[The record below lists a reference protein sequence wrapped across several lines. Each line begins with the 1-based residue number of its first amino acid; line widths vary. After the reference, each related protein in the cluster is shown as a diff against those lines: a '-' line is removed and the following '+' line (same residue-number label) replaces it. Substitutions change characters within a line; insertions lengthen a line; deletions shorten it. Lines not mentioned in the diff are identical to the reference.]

1 MWYMEKIREEL
12 AAIIEKVFGVTG
24 VVVELTPA
32 PEGTGADFATN
43 VAMRLAKTVGKVP
56 REVAEDLRRE
66 LEASGELVGV
76 EVTVAGPGFLN
87 FRLGLTDLRR
97 QAQEVVSRLGVAEEL
112 MGQGSS
118 TSVGMAEGLKAT
130 EGVVQDYAGKM
141 VVAEFSDPNPF
152 KVLHVGHLYTSVV
165 GEAISRLLEC
175 AGAKV
180 ARANF
185 GGDVGL
191 HVGKTLWAVR
201 ERGYRPEDLTIERI
215 AECYVEGTRAYEED
229 EAAKAEIARLNK
241 VIYVI
246 AERGEGDV
254 AGAKAVE
261 GAGAASAGEAELADD
276 GELAQLYWRGREL
289 SYEYFKEFYARIGV
303 KFDKFYPESTVA
315 GRGLKEVREH
325 LGTVYEESDGAVV
338 YRGEKEGLHTRVFI
352 NREGV
357 PTYETKDVGLLFTKW
372 DDWKFDESVVITG
385 NEQKDYMRVVL
396 ASVREY
402 APELV
407 ERTEHLTHGLV
418 KLAGNVKMSSRKG
431 NFIKAVDVLDGVEE
445 LLRREGRGKQA
456 ETQNRLV
463 EGQKDQEEWV
473 DPRLV
478 LAAVKY
484 AFLRYK
490 MGGDIIFDPQ
500 ESVSM
505 TGNSGV
511 YLLYSAVRARKILAR
526 VEGEAGV
533 VNKKV
538 IQEEGDRGEKGEK
551 GQLNKKVAQEDL
563 AGAEEFERKLYK
575 KIVQYGEV
583 LSMAVREKAPHK
595 ICMYLYELAQEFSRF
610 YEAVPV
616 AGSVREQERV
626 ELVRAD
632 LAVMQHGLGL
642 LGIEI
647 PEEM

>member
-1 MWYMEKIREEL
+1 MGADYDIIINMEKIRKEL
-12 AAIIEKVFGVTG
+12 TAIIEKVFGVTG
-24 VVVELTPA
+24 VAVELMPA

-43 VAMRLAKTVGKVP
+43 VAMRLAKPVGKAP

-66 LEASGELVGV
+66 LAASGELMGV

-87 FRLGLTDLRR
+87 FRLGLAELKR
-97 QAQEVVSRLGVAEEL
+97 QADEVVSRLGA
-112 MGQGSS
+112 
-118 TSVGMAEGLKAT
+118 AEGL
-130 EGVVQDYAGKM
+130 VQDYAGKM

-201 ERGYRPEDLTIERI
+201 ERGYQPEDLTIERI
-215 AECYVEGTRAYEED
+215 AECYVEGTRAYEEN
-229 EAAKAEIARLNK
+229 EAAKAEITRLNK
-241 VIYVI
+241 VLYAI
-246 AERGEGDV
+246 AERGEGGAAEAEGEV
-254 AGAKAVE
+254 AGAV
-261 GAGAASAGEAELADD
+261 SADEAELADD
-276 GELAQLYWRGREL
+276 KELARLYWRGREL

-338 YRGEKEGLHTRVFI
+338 YRGEKVGLHTRVFI

-357 PTYETKDVGLLFTKW
+357 PTYEAKDVGLLFTKW

-407 ERTEHLTHGLV
+407 ERTQHLTHGLV

-445 LLRREGRGKQA
+445 LLRREGRAKSEEGQEVLA
-456 ETQNRLV
+456 
-463 EGQKDQEEWV
+463 EGQKDRGERV

-511 YLLYSAVRARKILAR
+511 YLLYSAVRAKKILAK
-526 VEGEAGV
+526 VEGGAE
-533 VNKKV
+533 
-538 IQEEGDRGEKGEK
+538 I
-551 GQLNKKVAQEDL
+551 LNKKVVQKEGNRGLSKKVVQENP
-563 AGAEEFERKLYK
+563 AETAEFERKLYK

-583 LSMAVREKAPHK
+583 LPAAVREKAPHK
-595 ICMYLYELAQEFSRF
+595 ICTYLYELAQEFSRF

-616 AGSVREQERV
+616 AGSAREQERT

-642 LGIEI
+642 LGIEV

>member
-1 MWYMEKIREEL
+1 MEKIRAQL
-12 AAIIEKVFGVTG
+12 TAIIEKVFGVTG
-24 VVVELTPA
+24 VAVELAPA

-43 VAMRLAKTVGKVP
+43 VAMRLAKPVGKAP
-56 REVAEDLRRE
+56 REVAEDLRRD
-66 LEASGELVGV
+66 LAASGELMGV

-87 FRLGLTDLRR
+87 FRLGLAELKR
-97 QAQEVVSRLGVAEEL
+97 QADEVVSRLGA
-112 MGQGSS
+112 
-118 TSVGMAEGLKAT
+118 AEGL
-130 EGVVQDYAGKM
+130 VQDYAGKM

-201 ERGYRPEDLTIERI
+201 ERGYQPEDLTIERI
-215 AECYVEGTRAYEED
+215 AECYVEGTRAYEEN
-229 EAAKAEIARLNK
+229 EAAKAEITRLNK
-241 VIYVI
+241 VLYAI
-246 AERGEGDV
+246 AERGEGD
-254 AGAKAVE
+254 AVE
-261 GAGAASAGEAELADD
+261 AEGEVAGAASADETELADD
-276 GELAQLYWRGREL
+276 KELAQLYWRGREL

-303 KFDKFYPESTVA
+303 KFDKFYPESAVA
-315 GRGLKEVREH
+315 GRGLEEVRGH

-338 YRGEKEGLHTRVFI
+338 YRGEKVGLHTRVFI

-357 PTYETKDVGLLFTKW
+357 PTYEAKDVGLLFTKW

-407 ERTEHLTHGLV
+407 ERTQHLTHGLV

-445 LLRREGRGKQA
+445 LLRREGRAKS
-456 ETQNRLV
+456 E
-463 EGQKDQEEWV
+463 EGQEVLAEGQEDRGERV

-511 YLLYSAVRARKILAR
+511 YLLYSAVRAKKILAK
-526 VEGEAGV
+526 VEGGAEILS
-533 VNKKV
+533 KKV
-538 IQEEGDRGEKGEK
+538 VQKEGNRG
-551 GQLNKKVAQEDL
+551 LSKKVVQENP
-563 AGAEEFERKLYK
+563 AETAEFERKLYK

-583 LSMAVREKAPHK
+583 LPVAIREKAPHK
-595 ICMYLYELAQEFSRF
+595 ICTYLYELAQEFSRF

-616 AGSVREQERV
+616 AGSAREQERT

>member
-1 MWYMEKIREEL
+1 MEKIRAQL
-12 AAIIEKVFGVTG
+12 TAIIEKVFGVTG
-24 VVVELTPA
+24 VAVELMPA

-43 VAMRLAKTVGKVP
+43 VAMRLAKPVGKAP

-66 LEASGELVGV
+66 LAASGELMGV

-87 FRLGLTDLRR
+87 FRLGLAELKR
-97 QAQEVVSRLGVAEEL
+97 QADEVVGRLGA
-112 MGQGSS
+112 
-118 TSVGMAEGLKAT
+118 AEGL
-130 EGVVQDYAGKM
+130 VQDYAGKM

-201 ERGYRPEDLTIERI
+201 ERGYQPADLTIERI
-215 AECYVEGTRAYEED
+215 AECYVGGTRAYEEN
-229 EAAKAEIARLNK
+229 EAAKAEITRLNK
-241 VIYVI
+241 AIYAI
-246 AERGEGDV
+246 AERGEGD
-254 AGAKAVE
+254 AVE
-261 GAGAASAGEAELADD
+261 AEGEVAGAASADETELADD
-276 GELAQLYWRGREL
+276 KELAQLYWRGREL

-303 KFDKFYPESTVA
+303 KFDKFYPESAVA
-315 GRGLKEVREH
+315 GRGLEEVRGH

-338 YRGEKEGLHTRVFI
+338 YRGEKVGLHTRVFI

-357 PTYETKDVGLLFTKW
+357 PTYEAKDVGLLFTKW

-407 ERTEHLTHGLV
+407 ERTQHLTHGLV

-445 LLRREGRGKQA
+445 LLRRDGRAKS
-456 ETQNRLV
+456 E
-463 EGQKDQEEWV
+463 EGQEVLAEGQEDRGERV

-511 YLLYSAVRARKILAR
+511 YLLYSAVRAKKILAK
-526 VEGEAGV
+526 VEGGAEILS
-533 VNKKV
+533 KKV
-538 IQEEGDRGEKGEK
+538 VQKEGNRG
-551 GQLNKKVAQEDL
+551 LSKKVVQENPVET
-563 AGAEEFERKLYK
+563 EEFERKLYK

-583 LSMAVREKAPHK
+583 LPVAIREKAPHK
-595 ICMYLYELAQEFSRF
+595 ICTYLYELAQEFSRF

-616 AGSVREQERV
+616 AGSAREQERT

>member
-1 MWYMEKIREEL
+1 MGADYDIIINMEKIRKEL
-12 AAIIEKVFGVTG
+12 TAIIEKVFGVTG
-24 VVVELTPA
+24 VAVELAPA

-43 VAMRLAKTVGKVP
+43 VAMRLAKPVGKAP

-66 LEASGELVGV
+66 LAASGELMGV

-87 FRLGLTDLRR
+87 FRLGLAELKR
-97 QAQEVVSRLGVAEEL
+97 QADEVVSRLGA
-112 MGQGSS
+112 
-118 TSVGMAEGLKAT
+118 AEGL
-130 EGVVQDYAGKM
+130 VQDYAGKM

-201 ERGYRPEDLTIERI
+201 ERGYQPADLTIERI
-215 AECYVEGTRAYEED
+215 AECYVEGTRAYEEN
-229 EAAKAEIARLNK
+229 EAAKAEITRLNK
-241 VIYVI
+241 VLYAI
-246 AERGEGDV
+246 AERGEGE
-254 AGAKAVE
+254 AAEAE
-261 GAGAASAGEAELADD
+261 GEVAGAASADETELADD
-276 GELAQLYWRGREL
+276 KELAQLYWRGREL

-303 KFDKFYPESTVA
+303 KFDKFYPESAVA
-315 GRGLKEVREH
+315 GRGLEEVRGH

-338 YRGEKEGLHTRVFI
+338 YRGEKVGLHTRVFI

-357 PTYETKDVGLLFTKW
+357 PTYEAKDVGLLFTKW

-407 ERTEHLTHGLV
+407 ERTQHLTHGLV

-445 LLRREGRGKQA
+445 LLRREGRAKSEEGQEVLA
-456 ETQNRLV
+456 
-463 EGQKDQEEWV
+463 EGQKDRGERV

-511 YLLYSAVRARKILAR
+511 YLLYSAVRAKKILAK
-526 VEGEAGV
+526 VEGGGEILS
-533 VNKKV
+533 KKV
-538 IQEEGDRGEKGEK
+538 VQKEGNRG
-551 GQLNKKVAQEDL
+551 LNKKVVQENP
-563 AGAEEFERKLYK
+563 AETAEFERKLYK

-583 LSMAVREKAPHK
+583 LPVAVREKAPHK
-595 ICMYLYELAQEFSRF
+595 ICTYLYELSQEFSRF

-616 AGSVREQERV
+616 AGSAREQERT

-632 LAVMQHGLGL
+632 LTVMQHGLGL

>member
-1 MWYMEKIREEL
+1 MEKIREEL
-12 AAIIEKVFGVTG
+12 TSLIERIFDVAGVA
-24 VVVELTPA
+24 VEVAPA
-32 PEGTGADFATN
+32 PEGMGADYATN
-43 VAMRLAKTVGKVP
+43 VAMRLAKPLGKAP
-56 REVAEDLRRE
+56 REVAEELRRE
-66 LEASGELVGV
+66 LEKSGRLTGV
-76 EVTVAGPGFLN
+76 EITVAGPGFLN
-87 FRLGLTDLRR
+87 FRVETAELVR
-97 QAQEVVSRLGVAEEL
+97 QMRE
-112 MGQGSS
+112 
-118 TSVGMAEGLKAT
+118 MAEALAT
-130 EGVVQDYAGKM
+130 AEGRAALVADGEGDYRGKM
-141 VVAEFSDPNPF
+141 VVTEFSDPNPF

-165 GEAISRLLEC
+165 GDAISRLLEC

-180 ARANF
+180 VRANF

-229 EAAKAEIARLNK
+229 EAAKAEITRLNK
-241 VIYVI
+241 EIYAI
-246 AERGEGDV
+246 AERGEG
-254 AGAKAVE
+254 AEEEKTELGE
-261 GAGAASAGEAELADD
+261 GAEGEKT
-276 GELAQLYWRGREL
+276 ELAQLYWRGREL
-289 SYEYFKEFYARIGV
+289 SYEYFKEFYARIGA

-315 GRGLKEVREH
+315 GRGLEEVRGH

-338 YRGEKEGLHTRVFI
+338 YRGEKVGLHTRVFI

-357 PTYETKDVGLLFTKW
+357 PTYEAKDVGLLFTKW

-385 NEQKDYMRVVL
+385 NEQSEYMKVVL

-431 NFIKAVDVLDGVEE
+431 NFIKAVEVLDGVEK
-445 LLRREGRGKQA
+445 LLEQEGR
-456 ETQNRLV
+456 E
-463 EGQKDQEEWV
+463 V
-473 DPRLV
+473 DARLV

-490 MGGDIIFDPQ
+490 MGGDIVFDWQ

-511 YLLYSAVRARKILAR
+511 YLLYSAVRARKILAKVAEKAEKSSNKVVQR
-526 VEGEAGV
+526 GVGEGLSNKVVQEGEEKRFV
-533 VNKKV
+533 
-538 IQEEGDRGEKGEK
+538 QEK
-551 GQLNKKVAQEDL
+551 
-563 AGAEEFERKLYK
+563 AETVEECERKLYNK
-575 KIVQYGEV
+575 VVQFAEV
-583 LSMAVREKAPHK
+583 LRMAVREKAPHK
-595 ICMYLYELAQEFSRF
+595 LCTYLYELAQEFSRF
-610 YEAVPV
+610 YEQVPV
-616 AGSVREQERV
+616 AGSARERERV
-626 ELVRAD
+626 ELVRAE
-632 LAVMQHGLGL
+632 LMVMEQGLGL

>member
-1 MWYMEKIREEL
+1 MGADYDIIINMEKIRKEL
-12 AAIIEKVFGVTG
+12 TAIIEKVFGVTG
-24 VVVELTPA
+24 VAVELAPA

-43 VAMRLAKTVGKVP
+43 VAMRLAKPVGKAP
-56 REVAEDLRRE
+56 REVAEDLRRD
-66 LEASGELVGV
+66 LAASGELMGV

-87 FRLGLTDLRR
+87 FRLGLAELKR
-97 QAQEVVSRLGVAEEL
+97 QADEVVSRLGA
-112 MGQGSS
+112 
-118 TSVGMAEGLKAT
+118 AEGL
-130 EGVVQDYAGKM
+130 VQDYAGKM

-201 ERGYRPEDLTIERI
+201 ERGYQPEDLTIERI
-215 AECYVEGTRAYEED
+215 AECYVEGTRAYEEN
-229 EAAKAEIARLNK
+229 EAAKAEITRLNK
-241 VIYVI
+241 VLYAI
-246 AERGEGDV
+246 AERGEGD
-254 AGAKAVE
+254 AVE
-261 GAGAASAGEAELADD
+261 AEGEVAGAASADETELADD
-276 GELAQLYWRGREL
+276 KELAQLYWRGREL

-303 KFDKFYPESTVA
+303 KFDKFYPESAVA
-315 GRGLKEVREH
+315 GRGLEEVRGH

-338 YRGEKEGLHTRVFI
+338 YRGEKVGLHTRVFI

-357 PTYETKDVGLLFTKW
+357 PTYEAKDVGLLFTKW

-407 ERTEHLTHGLV
+407 ERTQHLTHGLV

-445 LLRREGRGKQA
+445 LLRREGRAKSEEGQEVLA
-456 ETQNRLV
+456 
-463 EGQKDQEEWV
+463 EGQKDRGERV

-511 YLLYSAVRARKILAR
+511 YLLYSAVRAKKILAK
-526 VEGEAGV
+526 VEGGAE
-533 VNKKV
+533 
-538 IQEEGDRGEKGEK
+538 I
-551 GQLNKKVAQEDL
+551 LNKKAVQKEGNRGLSKKVVQENP
-563 AGAEEFERKLYK
+563 AETAEFERKLYK

-583 LSMAVREKAPHK
+583 LPAAVREKAPHK
-595 ICMYLYELAQEFSRF
+595 ICTYLYELAQEFSRF

-616 AGSVREQERV
+616 AGSAREQERV

-632 LAVMQHGLGL
+632 LAIMQHGLGL

>member
-1 MWYMEKIREEL
+1 MEKIRAQL
-12 AAIIEKVFGVTG
+12 TAIIEKVFGVTG
-24 VVVELTPA
+24 VVVELMPA

-43 VAMRLAKTVGKVP
+43 VAMRLAKPVGKAP

-66 LEASGELVGV
+66 LAASGELMGV

-87 FRLGLTDLRR
+87 FRLGLAELKR
-97 QAQEVVSRLGVAEEL
+97 QADEVVSRLGA
-112 MGQGSS
+112 
-118 TSVGMAEGLKAT
+118 AEGL
-130 EGVVQDYAGKM
+130 VQDYAGKM

-201 ERGYRPEDLTIERI
+201 ERGYQPADLTIERI
-215 AECYVEGTRAYEED
+215 AECYVEGTRAYEEN
-229 EAAKAEIARLNK
+229 ETAKAEITRLNK
-241 VIYVI
+241 VLYAI
-246 AERGEGDV
+246 AERGEG
-254 AGAKAVE
+254 E
-261 GAGAASAGEAELADD
+261 AAEAEGEVVGAVSADEAEMADD
-276 GELAQLYWRGREL
+276 KELAQLYWRGREL

-303 KFDKFYPESTVA
+303 KFDKFYPESAVA

-338 YRGEKEGLHTRVFI
+338 YRGDKVGLHTRVFI

-357 PTYETKDVGLLFTKW
+357 PTYEAKDVGLLFTKW

-407 ERTEHLTHGLV
+407 ERTQHLTHGLV

-445 LLRREGRGKQA
+445 LLRREGRAKS
-456 ETQNRLV
+456 E
-463 EGQKDQEEWV
+463 EGQKDRGERV

-511 YLLYSAVRARKILAR
+511 YLLYSAVRAKKILVK
-526 VEGEAGV
+526 VEGGGEILS
-533 VNKKV
+533 KKV
-538 IQEEGDRGEKGEK
+538 VQKEGNRG
-551 GQLNKKVAQEDL
+551 LNKKVVQENP
-563 AGAEEFERKLYK
+563 AETEEFERKLYK

-583 LSMAVREKAPHK
+583 LPAAIREKAPHK
-595 ICMYLYELAQEFSRF
+595 ICTYLYELAQEFSRF

-616 AGSVREQERV
+616 AGSAREQERA

>member
-1 MWYMEKIREEL
+1 MEKIREEL
-12 AAIIEKVFGVTG
+12 AAIIEQVFGVTG
-24 VVVELTPA
+24 VAVELMPA
-32 PEGTGADFATN
+32 PEGTGADLATN
-43 VAMRLAKTVGKVP
+43 VAMRLAKPVGKAP

-66 LEASGELVGV
+66 LVSSGELAGM
-76 EVTVAGPGFLN
+76 EMAVAGPGFLN
-87 FRLGLTDLRR
+87 FRLGLAELKR
-97 QAQEVVSRLGVAEEL
+97 QADEVVSRLGAGLTDSESAAGAGATGNPEA
-112 MGQGSS
+112 
-118 TSVGMAEGLKAT
+118 AEGL
-130 EGVVQDYAGKM
+130 VQDYAGKM

-201 ERGYRPEDLTIERI
+201 ERGYQPEDLTIERI
-215 AECYVEGTRAYEED
+215 AECYVEGTRAYEEN
-229 EAAKAEIARLNK
+229 EAAKAEITRLNK

-246 AERGEGDV
+246 AERGEGDAAEAEGEV
-254 AGAKAVE
+254 AEAV
-261 GAGAASAGEAELADD
+261 SADEAELADD
-276 GELAQLYWRGREL
+276 KELARLYWRGREL

-338 YRGEKEGLHTRVFI
+338 YRGEKVGLHTRVFI

-357 PTYETKDVGLLFTKW
+357 PTYEAKDVGLLFTKW

-407 ERTEHLTHGLV
+407 ERTQHLTHGLV

-445 LLRREGRGKQA
+445 LLRREGRAKSGEGLGTSA
-456 ETQNRLV
+456 
-463 EGQKDQEEWV
+463 EGQKDRGERV

-490 MGGDIIFDPQ
+490 MGGDIVFDPQ

-511 YLLYSAVRARKILAR
+511 YLLYSAVRAKKILAK
-526 VEGEAGV
+526 VEGGV
-533 VNKKV
+533 D
-538 IQEEGDRGEKGEK
+538 G
-551 GQLNKKVAQEDL
+551 LSKKVAQKEGDGGL
-563 AGAEEFERKLYK
+563 SKKVVQENLVEAEEFERKMYK

-583 LSMAVREKAPHK
+583 LPAAVREKAPHK
-595 ICMYLYELAQEFSRF
+595 ICTYLYELAQEFSRF

-616 AGSVREQERV
+616 AGSAREQERMG
-626 ELVRAD
+626 LVRAD

>member
-1 MWYMEKIREEL
+1 MEKIRAQL
-12 AAIIEKVFGVTG
+12 TAIIEKVFGVTG
-24 VVVELTPA
+24 VAVELVPA

-43 VAMRLAKTVGKVP
+43 VAMRLAKPVGKAP

-66 LEASGELVGV
+66 LVASGELAGM

-87 FRLGLTDLRR
+87 FRLGLAELKR
-97 QAQEVVSRLGVAEEL
+97 QADEVVSRLGAGLTEPESAAGAGVA
-112 MGQGSS
+112 GNPR
-118 TSVGMAEGLKAT
+118 TAEGL
-130 EGVVQDYAGKM
+130 VQDYAGKM

-201 ERGYRPEDLTIERI
+201 ERGYQPADLTIERI
-215 AECYVEGTRAYEED
+215 AECYVEGTRAYEEN
-229 EAAKAEIARLNK
+229 EAAKAEITRLNK
-241 VIYVI
+241 AIYAI
-246 AERGEGDV
+246 AERGGGEAAEAEGEA
-254 AGAKAVE
+254 AGAV
-261 GAGAASAGEAELADD
+261 SVDEAELADD
-276 GELAQLYWRGREL
+276 KELAQLYWRGREL

-315 GRGLKEVREH
+315 GRGLEEVREH

-338 YRGEKEGLHTRVFI
+338 YRGEKAGLHTRVFI

-357 PTYETKDVGLLFTKW
+357 PTYEAKDVGLLFTKW

-407 ERTEHLTHGLV
+407 ERTQHLTHGLV

-445 LLRREGRGKQA
+445 LLRREGRARSGEGQEVLA
-456 ETQNRLV
+456 
-463 EGQKDQEEWV
+463 EGQKDRGERV

-511 YLLYSAVRARKILAR
+511 YLLYSAVRAKKILAK
-526 VEGEAGV
+526 VEGGAE
-533 VNKKV
+533 
-538 IQEEGDRGEKGEK
+538 I
-551 GQLNKKVAQEDL
+551 LNKKVVQKEGNRGLSKKVVQENP
-563 AGAEEFERKLYK
+563 AETEEFERKLYK

-583 LSMAVREKAPHK
+583 LPAAIREKAPHK
-595 ICMYLYELAQEFSRF
+595 ICTYLYELAQEFSRF

-616 AGSVREQERV
+616 AGSAREQERT

-642 LGIEI
+642 LGIET

>member
-1 MWYMEKIREEL
+1 MEKIRAQL
-12 AAIIEKVFGVTG
+12 TAIIEKVFGVTG
-24 VVVELTPA
+24 VAVELAPA

-43 VAMRLAKTVGKVP
+43 VAMRLAKPVRKAP

-66 LEASGELVGV
+66 LAASGELKGV

-87 FRLGLTDLRR
+87 FRLGLAELKR
-97 QAQEVVSRLGVAEEL
+97 QADEVVSRLGAGWTEPESAAGAGAAGNLRAV
-112 MGQGSS
+112 
-118 TSVGMAEGLKAT
+118 EGL
-130 EGVVQDYAGKM
+130 VQDYAGKM

-201 ERGYRPEDLTIERI
+201 ERGYQPEDLTIERI
-215 AECYVEGTRAYEED
+215 AECYVEGTRAYEEN
-229 EAAKAEIARLNK
+229 EAAKAEITRLNK
-241 VIYVI
+241 AIYAI
-246 AERGEGDV
+246 AERGEDEAAEAEGEV
-254 AGAKAVE
+254 AGAV
-261 GAGAASAGEAELADD
+261 SADEAELADD
-276 GELAQLYWRGREL
+276 KELARLYWRGREL

-338 YRGEKEGLHTRVFI
+338 YRGDKVGLHTRVFI

-357 PTYETKDVGLLFTKW
+357 PTYEAKDVGLLFTKW
-372 DDWKFDESVVITG
+372 DDWEFDESVVITG

-407 ERTEHLTHGLV
+407 ARTQHLTHGLV

-445 LLRREGRGKQA
+445 LLRREGRAKSEEGP
-456 ETQNRLV
+456 ETSV
-463 EGQKDQEEWV
+463 EGQKDRWERV

-511 YLLYSAVRARKILAR
+511 YLLYSAVRAKKILAK
-526 VEGEAGV
+526 VEGGGEILS
-533 VNKKV
+533 KKV
-538 IQEEGDRGEKGEK
+538 VQKEGNRG
-551 GQLNKKVAQEDL
+551 LSKKVVQENP
-563 AGAEEFERKLYK
+563 AETAEFERKLYK

-583 LSMAVREKAPHK
+583 LPVAIREKAPHK
-595 ICMYLYELAQEFSRF
+595 ICTYLYELAQEFSRF

-616 AGSVREQERV
+616 AGSAREQERT

>member
-1 MWYMEKIREEL
+1 M
-12 AAIIEKVFGVTG
+12 
-24 VVVELTPA
+24 
-32 PEGTGADFATN
+32 
-43 VAMRLAKTVGKVP
+43 
-56 REVAEDLRRE
+56 
-66 LEASGELVGV
+66 
-76 EVTVAGPGFLN
+76 
-87 FRLGLTDLRR
+87 
-97 QAQEVVSRLGVAEEL
+97 
-112 MGQGSS
+112 
-118 TSVGMAEGLKAT
+118 
-130 EGVVQDYAGKM
+130 
-141 VVAEFSDPNPF
+141 
-152 KVLHVGHLYTSVV
+152 
-165 GEAISRLLEC
+165 
-175 AGAKV
+175 
-180 ARANF
+180 
-185 GGDVGL
+185 
-191 HVGKTLWAVR
+191 
-201 ERGYRPEDLTIERI
+201 
-215 AECYVEGTRAYEED
+215 
-229 EAAKAEIARLNK
+229 
-241 VIYVI
+241 
-246 AERGEGDV
+246 
-254 AGAKAVE
+254 
-261 GAGAASAGEAELADD
+261 
-276 GELAQLYWRGREL
+276 
-289 SYEYFKEFYARIGV
+289 
-303 KFDKFYPESTVA
+303 A
-315 GRGLKEVREH
+315 GRGLEEVRGH

-338 YRGEKEGLHTRVFI
+338 YRGEKVGLHTRVFI

-357 PTYETKDVGLLFTKW
+357 PTYEAKDVGLLFTKW

-407 ERTEHLTHGLV
+407 ERTQHLTHGLV

-445 LLRREGRGKQA
+445 LLRREGRAKSEEGQEVLA
-456 ETQNRLV
+456 
-463 EGQKDQEEWV
+463 EGQKDRGERV

-511 YLLYSAVRARKILAR
+511 YLLYSAVRAKKILAK
-526 VEGEAGV
+526 VEGGAEILS
-533 VNKKV
+533 KKV
-538 IQEEGDRGEKGEK
+538 VQKEGNRG
-551 GQLNKKVAQEDL
+551 LNKKVVQENP
-563 AGAEEFERKLYK
+563 AETAEFERKLYK

-583 LSMAVREKAPHK
+583 LPVAVREKAPHK
-595 ICMYLYELAQEFSRF
+595 ICTYLYELAQEFSRF

-616 AGSVREQERV
+616 AGSAREQERT

>member
-1 MWYMEKIREEL
+1 MGADYDIIINMEKIRKEL
-12 AAIIEKVFGVTG
+12 TAIIEKVFGVTG
-24 VVVELTPA
+24 VVVELMPA

-43 VAMRLAKTVGKVP
+43 VAMRLAKSVGKAP

-66 LEASGELVGV
+66 LAASGGLMGV

-87 FRLGLTDLRR
+87 FRLGLAELKR
-97 QAQEVVSRLGVAEEL
+97 QADEVVSRLGA
-112 MGQGSS
+112 
-118 TSVGMAEGLKAT
+118 AEGL
-130 EGVVQDYAGKM
+130 VQDYAGKM

-201 ERGYRPEDLTIERI
+201 ERGYQPADLTIERI
-215 AECYVEGTRAYEED
+215 AECYVEGTRAYEEN
-229 EAAKAEIARLNK
+229 EAAKAEITRLNK
-241 VIYVI
+241 AIYAI
-246 AERGEGDV
+246 AERGEGEAAD
-254 AGAKAVE
+254 VE
-261 GAGAASAGEAELADD
+261 GEVAGAASADEVELADD
-276 GELAQLYWRGREL
+276 KELARLYWRGREL

-303 KFDKFYPESTVA
+303 KFDKFYPESAVA

-338 YRGEKEGLHTRVFI
+338 YRGEKVGLHTRVFI

-357 PTYETKDVGLLFTKW
+357 PTYEAKDVGLLFTKW
-372 DDWKFDESVVITG
+372 DDWNFDESVVITG

-407 ERTEHLTHGLV
+407 ERTQHLTHGLV

-445 LLRREGRGKQA
+445 LLRREGRAKS
-456 ETQNRLV
+456 E
-463 EGQKDQEEWV
+463 EGQEVLAEGQEDRGERV

-511 YLLYSAVRARKILAR
+511 YLLYSAVRAKKILAK
-526 VEGEAGV
+526 VEGGAEILS
-533 VNKKV
+533 KKV
-538 IQEEGDRGEKGEK
+538 VQKERNRG
-551 GQLNKKVAQEDL
+551 LNKKVVQENP
-563 AGAEEFERKLYK
+563 AETAEFERKLYK

-583 LSMAVREKAPHK
+583 LPAAIREKAPHK
-595 ICMYLYELAQEFSRF
+595 ICTYLYELAQEFSRF

-616 AGSVREQERV
+616 AGSAREQERV

>member
-1 MWYMEKIREEL
+1 MEKIRAQL
-12 AAIIEKVFGVTG
+12 TAIIEKVFGVTG
-24 VVVELTPA
+24 VAVELVPA

-43 VAMRLAKTVGKVP
+43 VAMRLAKPVGEAP
-56 REVAEDLRRE
+56 RQVAEDLRRE
-66 LEASGELVGV
+66 LAASRELMGV

-87 FRLGLTDLRR
+87 FRLGLAELKR
-97 QAQEVVSRLGVAEEL
+97 QADEVVSRLGA
-112 MGQGSS
+112 
-118 TSVGMAEGLKAT
+118 AEGL
-130 EGVVQDYAGKM
+130 VQDYAGKM

-201 ERGYRPEDLTIERI
+201 ERGYQPADLTIERI
-215 AECYVEGTRAYEED
+215 AECYVEGTRAYEEN
-229 EAAKAEIARLNK
+229 EAAKVEITRLNK
-241 VIYVI
+241 ALYAI
-246 AERGEGDV
+246 AERGEGDAV
-254 AGAKAVE
+254 EAEGEAAGAV
-261 GAGAASAGEAELADD
+261 SADEAEMADD
-276 GELAQLYWRGREL
+276 KELAQLYWRGREL

-315 GRGLKEVREH
+315 GRGLEEVRGH

-338 YRGEKEGLHTRVFI
+338 YRGEKVGLHTRVFI

-357 PTYETKDVGLLFTKW
+357 PTYEAKDVGLLFTKW

-407 ERTEHLTHGLV
+407 ERTQHLTHGLV

-445 LLRREGRGKQA
+445 LLRREGRTKSEEGQEVLA
-456 ETQNRLV
+456 
-463 EGQKDQEEWV
+463 EGQKDRGERV

-511 YLLYSAVRARKILAR
+511 YLLYSAVRAKKILAK
-526 VEGEAGV
+526 VEGGAEILS
-533 VNKKV
+533 KKV
-538 IQEEGDRGEKGEK
+538 VQKEGNRG
-551 GQLNKKVAQEDL
+551 LSKKVVQENP
-563 AGAEEFERKLYK
+563 AETAEFERKLYK

-583 LSMAVREKAPHK
+583 LPVAVREKAPHK
-595 ICMYLYELAQEFSRF
+595 ICTYLYELAQEFSRF

-616 AGSVREQERV
+616 AGSAREQERV
-626 ELVRAD
+626 ELVWAD
-632 LAVMQHGLGL
+632 LTVMQHGLGL

>member
-1 MWYMEKIREEL
+1 MEKIRAQL
-12 AAIIEKVFGVTG
+12 TAIIEKVFGVTG
-24 VVVELTPA
+24 VAVELMPA

-43 VAMRLAKTVGKVP
+43 VAMRLAKPVGKAP

-66 LEASGELVGV
+66 LAASGELMGV

-87 FRLGLTDLRR
+87 FRLGLAELKR
-97 QAQEVVSRLGVAEEL
+97 QADEVVSRLAEGRTEPESAAGAGVA
-112 MGQGSS
+112 GNPRA
-118 TSVGMAEGLKAT
+118 AEGL
-130 EGVVQDYAGKM
+130 VQDYAGKM

-201 ERGYRPEDLTIERI
+201 ERGYQPEDLTIERI
-215 AECYVEGTRAYEED
+215 AECYVEGTRAYEEN
-229 EAAKAEIARLNK
+229 EAAKAEITRLNK
-241 VIYVI
+241 AIYAI
-246 AERGEGDV
+246 AERGEGEAAEAEGEV
-254 AGAKAVE
+254 AGAV
-261 GAGAASAGEAELADD
+261 SADEAELADD
-276 GELAQLYWRGREL
+276 KELARLYWRGREL

-303 KFDKFYPESTVA
+303 KFDKFYPESAVA
-315 GRGLKEVREH
+315 GRGLEEVRGH

-338 YRGEKEGLHTRVFI
+338 YRGEKVGLHTRVFI

-357 PTYETKDVGLLFTKW
+357 PTYEAKDVGLLFTKW

-407 ERTEHLTHGLV
+407 ERTQHLTHGLV

-445 LLRREGRGKQA
+445 LLRREGRAKSEEGQEVLA
-456 ETQNRLV
+456 G
-463 EGQKDQEEWV
+463 GQKDRGEWV

-511 YLLYSAVRARKILAR
+511 YLLYSAVRAKKILAK
-526 VEGEAGV
+526 VEGGAEILS
-533 VNKKV
+533 KKV
-538 IQEEGDRGEKGEK
+538 VQKEGNRG
-551 GQLNKKVAQEDL
+551 LSKKVVQENP
-563 AGAEEFERKLYK
+563 AETAEFERKLYK

-583 LSMAVREKAPHK
+583 LPAAIREKAPHK
-595 ICMYLYELAQEFSRF
+595 ICTYLYELAQEFSRF
-610 YEAVPV
+610 YEVVPV
-616 AGSVREQERV
+616 AGSAREQERV

>member
-1 MWYMEKIREEL
+1 MGADYDIIINMEKIRKEL
-12 AAIIEKVFGVTG
+12 TAIIEKVFGVTG
-24 VVVELTPA
+24 VAVELTPA

-43 VAMRLAKTVGKVP
+43 VAMRLAKPVGKAP

-66 LEASGELVGV
+66 LAASGGLMGAEA
-76 EVTVAGPGFLN
+76 TVAGPGFLN
-87 FRLGLTDLRR
+87 FRLGLAELKR
-97 QAQEVVSRLGVAEEL
+97 QADEVVSRLGA
-112 MGQGSS
+112 
-118 TSVGMAEGLKAT
+118 AEGL
-130 EGVVQDYAGKM
+130 VQDYAGKM

-191 HVGKTLWAVR
+191 HVGKTLWAVH
-201 ERGYRPEDLTIERI
+201 ERGYQPEDLTIERI
-215 AECYVEGTRAYEED
+215 AECYVEGTRAYEEN
-229 EAAKAEIARLNK
+229 EAAKAEITRLNK
-241 VIYVI
+241 AIYAI
-246 AERGEGDV
+246 AERGEDDT
-254 AGAKAVE
+254 AEAE
-261 GAGAASAGEAELADD
+261 GEVAGAASADEAELADD
-276 GELAQLYWRGREL
+276 KELARLYWRGREL

-315 GRGLKEVREH
+315 GRGLEEVRGH

-338 YRGEKEGLHTRVFI
+338 YRGEKVGLHTRVFI

-357 PTYETKDVGLLFTKW
+357 PTYEAKDVGLLFTKW

-407 ERTEHLTHGLV
+407 ERTQHLTHGLV

-445 LLRREGRGKQA
+445 LLRREGRAKLEEGQEILA
-456 ETQNRLV
+456 
-463 EGQKDQEEWV
+463 EGQKGRGERV

-511 YLLYSAVRARKILAR
+511 YLLYSAVRAKKILAK
-526 VEGEAGV
+526 VFSGAG
-533 VNKKV
+533 KEDFGKS
-538 IQEEGDRGEKGEK
+538 GRRG
-551 GQLNKKVAQEDL
+551 
-563 AGAEEFERKLYK
+563 
-575 KIVQYGEV
+575 
-583 LSMAVREKAPHK
+583 
-595 ICMYLYELAQEFSRF
+595 
-610 YEAVPV
+610 
-616 AGSVREQERV
+616 
-626 ELVRAD
+626 
-632 LAVMQHGLGL
+632 
-642 LGIEI
+642 
-647 PEEM
+647 

>member
-1 MWYMEKIREEL
+1 MGADYDIIINMEKIREEL
-12 AAIIEKVFGVTG
+12 AVIIEKVFGVTG
-24 VVVELTPA
+24 VAVELMPA

-43 VAMRLAKTVGKVP
+43 VAMRLAKPVGKVP

-66 LEASGELVGV
+66 LAASGELMGV

-87 FRLGLTDLRR
+87 FRLGLAELKR
-97 QAQEVVSRLGVAEEL
+97 QADEVVSRLGEGWTEPEIA
-112 MGQGSS
+112 
-118 TSVGMAEGLKAT
+118 VGARAAEGL
-130 EGVVQDYAGKM
+130 VQDYAGKM

-201 ERGYRPEDLTIERI
+201 ERGYQPADLTIERI

-229 EAAKAEIARLNK
+229 EAAKAEITRLNK
-241 VIYVI
+241 AIYAI
-246 AERGEGDV
+246 AERGEGDAAEAEGEV
-254 AGAKAVE
+254 TGAE
-261 GAGAASAGEAELADD
+261 GDAAGAASADEAELADD
-276 GELAQLYWRGREL
+276 KELARLYWRGREL

-325 LGTVYEESDGAVV
+325 LGTVYEKSDGAVV
-338 YRGEKEGLHTRVFI
+338 YRGEKVGLHTRVFI

-357 PTYETKDVGLLFTKW
+357 PTYEAKDVGLLFTKW

-407 ERTEHLTHGLV
+407 ERTQHLTHGLV

-445 LLRREGRGKQA
+445 LLRREGRTKSEEGQEVLA
-456 ETQNRLV
+456 
-463 EGQKDQEEWV
+463 EGQKDRGERV

-511 YLLYSAVRARKILAR
+511 YLLYSAVRAKKILAK
-526 VEGEAGV
+526 VEGGGEILS
-533 VNKKV
+533 KKV
-538 IQEEGDRGEKGEK
+538 VQEEGNRG
-551 GQLNKKVAQEDL
+551 LNKKVVQENPTET
-563 AGAEEFERKLYK
+563 EEFERRLYK

-583 LSMAVREKAPHK
+583 LPAAVREKAPHK
-595 ICMYLYELAQEFSRF
+595 ICTYLYELAQEFSRF

-616 AGSVREQERV
+616 AGSAREQERT

-632 LAVMQHGLGL
+632 LVVMQHGLGL

>member
-1 MWYMEKIREEL
+1 MGADYDIIINMEKIRKEL
-12 AAIIEKVFGVTG
+12 TAIIEKVFGVTG
-24 VVVELTPA
+24 VAVELTPA

-43 VAMRLAKTVGKVP
+43 VAMRLAKPVGKAP

-66 LEASGELVGV
+66 LAASGGLMGV
-76 EVTVAGPGFLN
+76 EATVAGPGFLN
-87 FRLGLTDLRR
+87 FRLGLAELKR
-97 QAQEVVSRLGVAEEL
+97 QADEVVSRLGA
-112 MGQGSS
+112 
-118 TSVGMAEGLKAT
+118 AAGL
-130 EGVVQDYAGKM
+130 VQDYAGKM

-201 ERGYRPEDLTIERI
+201 ERGYQPADLTIERI
-215 AECYVEGTRAYEED
+215 AECYVEGTRAYEEN
-229 EAAKAEIARLNK
+229 EAAKVEITRLNK
-241 VIYVI
+241 ALYAI
-246 AERGEGDV
+246 AERGEGDAV
-254 AGAKAVE
+254 EAEGEAAGAV
-261 GAGAASAGEAELADD
+261 SADEAEMADD
-276 GELAQLYWRGREL
+276 KELAQLYWRGREL

-315 GRGLKEVREH
+315 GRGLEEVRGH

-338 YRGEKEGLHTRVFI
+338 YRGEKVGLHTRVFI

-357 PTYETKDVGLLFTKW
+357 PTYEAKDVGLLFTKW

-407 ERTEHLTHGLV
+407 ERTQHLTHGLV

-445 LLRREGRGKQA
+445 LLRREGRTKSEEGQEVLA
-456 ETQNRLV
+456 
-463 EGQKDQEEWV
+463 EGQKDRGERV

-511 YLLYSAVRARKILAR
+511 YLLYSAVRAKKILAK
-526 VEGEAGV
+526 VEGGAEILS
-533 VNKKV
+533 KKV
-538 IQEEGDRGEKGEK
+538 VQKEGNRG
-551 GQLNKKVAQEDL
+551 LSKKVVQENP
-563 AGAEEFERKLYK
+563 AETAEFERKLYK

-583 LSMAVREKAPHK
+583 LPVAVREKAPHK
-595 ICMYLYELAQEFSRF
+595 ICTYLYELAQEFSRF

-616 AGSVREQERV
+616 AGSAREQERV
-626 ELVRAD
+626 ELVWAD
-632 LAVMQHGLGL
+632 LTVMQHGLGL

>member
-1 MWYMEKIREEL
+1 MEKIRAQL
-12 AAIIEKVFGVTG
+12 TAIIEKVFGVTG
-24 VVVELTPA
+24 VAVELTPA
-32 PEGTGADFATN
+32 PEGMGADFATN
-43 VAMRLAKTVGKVP
+43 VAMRLAKPVGKAP
-56 REVAEDLRRE
+56 REVAEDLRQE
-66 LEASGELVGV
+66 LAASGELMGV

-87 FRLGLTDLRR
+87 FRLGLAELKR
-97 QAQEVVSRLGVAEEL
+97 QADEVVSRLVEGLTESESAA
-112 MGQGSS
+112 GS
-118 TSVGMAEGLKAT
+118 GAAEGL
-130 EGVVQDYAGKM
+130 VQDYAGKM

-201 ERGYRPEDLTIERI
+201 ERGYQPEDLTIERI
-215 AECYVEGTRAYEED
+215 AECYVEGTRAYEEN
-229 EAAKAEIARLNK
+229 EAAKAEITRLNK
-241 VIYVI
+241 AIYAI
-246 AERGEGDV
+246 AERGEGGVAATEGDA
-254 AGAKAVE
+254 AGAV
-261 GAGAASAGEAELADD
+261 SADETELADD
-276 GELAQLYWRGREL
+276 KELARLYWRGREL

-303 KFDKFYPESTVA
+303 KFDKFYPESAVA
-315 GRGLKEVREH
+315 GRGLEEVREH

-338 YRGEKEGLHTRVFI
+338 YRGEKVGLHTRVFI

-357 PTYETKDVGLLFTKW
+357 PTYEAKDVGLLFTKW

-407 ERTEHLTHGLV
+407 ERTQHLTHGLV

-445 LLRREGRGKQA
+445 LLRREGRAKSEGGQEVLA
-456 ETQNRLV
+456 
-463 EGQKDQEEWV
+463 EGQKDRGERV

-511 YLLYSAVRARKILAR
+511 YLLYSAVRAKKILAK
-526 VEGEAGV
+526 VEGGV
-533 VNKKV
+533 DGLSRKV
-538 IQEEGDRGEKGEK
+538 VQKEGNMV
-551 GQLNKKVAQEDL
+551 LNKKIVQENP
-563 AGAEEFERKLYK
+563 AETEEFERKLYK

-583 LSMAVREKAPHK
+583 LPAAVREKAPHK
-595 ICMYLYELAQEFSRF
+595 ICTYLYELAQEFSRF

-616 AGSVREQERV
+616 AGSAREQERA

>member
-1 MWYMEKIREEL
+1 MEKIRAQL
-12 AAIIEKVFGVTG
+12 TTIIEKVFGVTG
-24 VVVELTPA
+24 VAVELVPA

-43 VAMRLAKTVGKVP
+43 VAMRLAKPVGKAP

-66 LEASGELVGV
+66 LAASGGLMGV

-87 FRLGLTDLRR
+87 FRLGLAELRR
-97 QAQEVVSRLGVAEEL
+97 QADEVVSRLGAGLTEPENAAGAGVAGNL
-112 MGQGSS
+112 RA
-118 TSVGMAEGLKAT
+118 VEGL
-130 EGVVQDYAGKM
+130 VQDYAGKM

-191 HVGKTLWAVR
+191 HVGKTLWAVH
-201 ERGYRPEDLTIERI
+201 ERGYQPEDLTIERI
-215 AECYVEGTRAYEED
+215 AECYVEGTRAYEEN
-229 EAAKAEIARLNK
+229 EAAKAEITRLNK
-241 VIYVI
+241 AIYAI
-246 AERGEGDV
+246 AERGEDDT
-254 AGAKAVE
+254 AEAE
-261 GAGAASAGEAELADD
+261 GEVAGAASADEAELADD
-276 GELAQLYWRGREL
+276 KELARLYWRGREL

-315 GRGLKEVREH
+315 GRGLEEVRGH

-338 YRGEKEGLHTRVFI
+338 YRGEKVGLHTRVFI

-357 PTYETKDVGLLFTKW
+357 PTYEAKDVGLLFTKW

-407 ERTEHLTHGLV
+407 ERTQHLTHGLV

-445 LLRREGRGKQA
+445 LLRREGRAKLEEGQEILA
-456 ETQNRLV
+456 
-463 EGQKDQEEWV
+463 EGQKGRGERV

-511 YLLYSAVRARKILAR
+511 YLLYSAVRAKKILAK
-526 VEGEAGV
+526 VEGGV
-533 VNKKV
+533 DGLSKKV
-538 IQEEGDRGEKGEK
+538 VHKEGGRGMS
-551 GQLNKKVAQEDL
+551 KKVVQENPVET
-563 AGAEEFERKLYK
+563 AEFERKLYK

-583 LSMAVREKAPHK
+583 LPVAVREKAPHK
-595 ICMYLYELAQEFSRF
+595 ICTYLYELAQEFSRF

-616 AGSVREQERV
+616 AGSVREQERT

>member
-1 MWYMEKIREEL
+1 MEKIRAQL
-12 AAIIEKVFGVTG
+12 TAIIEKVFGVTG
-24 VVVELTPA
+24 VAVELVPA

-43 VAMRLAKTVGKVP
+43 VAMRLAKPVGKAP

-66 LEASGELVGV
+66 LAASGELMGV

-87 FRLGLTDLRR
+87 FRLGLAELKR
-97 QAQEVVSRLGVAEEL
+97 QADEVVSRLGA
-112 MGQGSS
+112 
-118 TSVGMAEGLKAT
+118 AEGL
-130 EGVVQDYAGKM
+130 VQDYAGKM

-201 ERGYRPEDLTIERI
+201 ERGYQPEDLTIERI
-215 AECYVEGTRAYEED
+215 AECYVEGTRAYEEN
-229 EAAKAEIARLNK
+229 EAAKAEITRLNK
-241 VIYVI
+241 AIYAI
-246 AERGEGDV
+246 AERGEGEAAEAEGEV
-254 AGAKAVE
+254 AGAV
-261 GAGAASAGEAELADD
+261 SADETELADD
-276 GELAQLYWRGREL
+276 KELAQLYWRGREL

-303 KFDKFYPESTVA
+303 KFDKFYPESAVA

-325 LGTVYEESDGAVV
+325 LGAVYEESDGAVV
-338 YRGEKEGLHTRVFI
+338 YRGDKVGLHTRVFI

-357 PTYETKDVGLLFTKW
+357 PTYEAKDVGLLFTKW

-407 ERTEHLTHGLV
+407 ARTQHLTHGLV

-445 LLRREGRGKQA
+445 LLRREGRAKSEEGQEVLA
-456 ETQNRLV
+456 
-463 EGQKDQEEWV
+463 EGQKDRGERV

-511 YLLYSAVRARKILAR
+511 YLLYSAVRAKKILAK
-526 VEGEAGV
+526 VEGGAEILS
-533 VNKKV
+533 KKV
-538 IQEEGDRGEKGEK
+538 VQKEGNRG
-551 GQLNKKVAQEDL
+551 LSKKVVQENPVET
-563 AGAEEFERKLYK
+563 AEFERKLYK

-583 LSMAVREKAPHK
+583 LPAAVREKAPHK
-595 ICMYLYELAQEFSRF
+595 ICTYLYELAQEFSRF

-616 AGSVREQERV
+616 AGSAREQERT

>member
-1 MWYMEKIREEL
+1 MEKIRAQL
-12 AAIIEKVFGVTG
+12 TAIIEKVFGVTG
-24 VVVELTPA
+24 VAVELMPA

-43 VAMRLAKTVGKVP
+43 VAMRLAKPVGKAP

-66 LEASGELVGV
+66 LAASGGLMGV
-76 EVTVAGPGFLN
+76 EATVAGPGFLN
-87 FRLGLTDLRR
+87 FRLGLAELKR
-97 QAQEVVSRLGVAEEL
+97 QADEVVSRLGA
-112 MGQGSS
+112 
-118 TSVGMAEGLKAT
+118 AEGL
-130 EGVVQDYAGKM
+130 VQDYAGKM

-201 ERGYRPEDLTIERI
+201 ERGYQPADLTIERI
-215 AECYVEGTRAYEED
+215 AECYVEGTRAYEEN
-229 EAAKAEIARLNK
+229 EAAKAEITRLNK
-241 VIYVI
+241 VLYVI
-246 AERGEGDV
+246 AERGEGE
-254 AGAKAVE
+254 AAEAE
-261 GAGAASAGEAELADD
+261 GEVAGAASADEAEMADD
-276 GELAQLYWRGREL
+276 KELAQLYWRGREL

-315 GRGLKEVREH
+315 GRGLEEVRGH

-338 YRGEKEGLHTRVFI
+338 YRGEKVGLHTRVFI

-357 PTYETKDVGLLFTKW
+357 PTYEAKDVGLLFTKW

-407 ERTEHLTHGLV
+407 ERTQHLTHGLV

-445 LLRREGRGKQA
+445 LLRREGRAKSEEGQEVLA
-456 ETQNRLV
+456 
-463 EGQKDQEEWV
+463 EGQKDRGERV

-511 YLLYSAVRARKILAR
+511 YLLYSAVRAKKILAK
-526 VEGEAGV
+526 VEGGAEILS
-533 VNKKV
+533 KKV
-538 IQEEGDRGEKGEK
+538 VQKEGNRG
-551 GQLNKKVAQEDL
+551 LNKKVVQENP
-563 AGAEEFERKLYK
+563 AETAEFERKLYK

-583 LSMAVREKAPHK
+583 LPVAVREKAPHK
-595 ICMYLYELAQEFSRF
+595 ICTYLYELAQEFSRF

-616 AGSVREQERV
+616 AGSAREQERV

>member
-1 MWYMEKIREEL
+1 MGADYDIIINMEKIRKEL
-12 AAIIEKVFGVTG
+12 TAIIEKVFGVTG
-24 VVVELTPA
+24 VAVELAPA

-43 VAMRLAKTVGKVP
+43 VAMRLAKPVGKAP
-56 REVAEDLRRE
+56 REVAEDLRRD
-66 LEASGELVGV
+66 LAASGELMGV

-87 FRLGLTDLRR
+87 FRLGLAELKR
-97 QAQEVVSRLGVAEEL
+97 QADEVVSRLGA
-112 MGQGSS
+112 
-118 TSVGMAEGLKAT
+118 AEGL
-130 EGVVQDYAGKM
+130 VQDYAGKM

-201 ERGYRPEDLTIERI
+201 ERGYQPEDLTIERI
-215 AECYVEGTRAYEED
+215 AECYVEGTRAYEEN
-229 EAAKAEIARLNK
+229 EAAKAEITRLNK
-241 VIYVI
+241 VLYAI
-246 AERGEGDV
+246 AERGEGD
-254 AGAKAVE
+254 AVE
-261 GAGAASAGEAELADD
+261 AEGEVAGAASADETELADD
-276 GELAQLYWRGREL
+276 KELAQLYWRGREL

-303 KFDKFYPESTVA
+303 KFDKFYPESAVA
-315 GRGLKEVREH
+315 GRGLEEVRGH

-338 YRGEKEGLHTRVFI
+338 YRGEKVGLHTRVFI

-357 PTYETKDVGLLFTKW
+357 PTYEAKDVGLLFTKW

-407 ERTEHLTHGLV
+407 ERTQHLTHGLV

-445 LLRREGRGKQA
+445 LLRREGRAKS
-456 ETQNRLV
+456 E
-463 EGQKDQEEWV
+463 EGQEVLAEGQEDRGERV

-511 YLLYSAVRARKILAR
+511 YLLYSAVRAKKILAK
-526 VEGEAGV
+526 VEGGAEILS
-533 VNKKV
+533 KKV
-538 IQEEGDRGEKGEK
+538 VQKEGNRG
-551 GQLNKKVAQEDL
+551 LSKKVVQENP
-563 AGAEEFERKLYK
+563 AETAEFERKLYK

-583 LSMAVREKAPHK
+583 LPVAIREKAPHK
-595 ICMYLYELAQEFSRF
+595 ICTYLYELAQEFSRF

-616 AGSVREQERV
+616 AGSAREQERT

>member
-1 MWYMEKIREEL
+1 MEKIRAQL
-12 AAIIEKVFGVTG
+12 TAIIEKVFGVTG
-24 VVVELTPA
+24 VAVELAPA

-43 VAMRLAKTVGKVP
+43 VAMRLAKPVGKAP

-66 LEASGELVGV
+66 LAASGELMGV
-76 EVTVAGPGFLN
+76 EVMVAGPGFLN
-87 FRLGLTDLRR
+87 FRLGLAELKR
-97 QAQEVVSRLGVAEEL
+97 QADEVVSRLGA
-112 MGQGSS
+112 
-118 TSVGMAEGLKAT
+118 AEGL
-130 EGVVQDYAGKM
+130 VQDYAGKM

-201 ERGYRPEDLTIERI
+201 ERGYQPEDLTIERI
-215 AECYVEGTRAYEED
+215 AECYVEGTRAYEEN
-229 EAAKAEIARLNK
+229 EAAKAEITRLNK
-241 VIYVI
+241 AIYAI
-246 AERGEGDV
+246 AEREEGEAAEAEGEV
-254 AGAKAVE
+254 AGAV
-261 GAGAASAGEAELADD
+261 SADEAEMADD
-276 GELAQLYWRGREL
+276 KELAQLYWRGREL

-303 KFDKFYPESTVA
+303 KFDKFYPESAVA
-315 GRGLKEVREH
+315 GRGLEEVRGH

-338 YRGEKEGLHTRVFI
+338 YRGEKVGLHTRVFI

-357 PTYETKDVGLLFTKW
+357 PTYEAKDVGLLFTKW

-407 ERTEHLTHGLV
+407 ERTQHLTHGLV

-445 LLRREGRGKQA
+445 LLRREGQA
-456 ETQNRLV
+456 KSEEGQVVLA
-463 EGQKDQEEWV
+463 EGQKDRGERV

-511 YLLYSAVRARKILAR
+511 YLLYSAVRAKKILAK
-526 VEGEAGV
+526 VEGGGEILS
-533 VNKKV
+533 KKV
-538 IQEEGDRGEKGEK
+538 VQKEGNRG
-551 GQLNKKVAQEDL
+551 LNKKVVQENP
-563 AGAEEFERKLYK
+563 AETAEFERKLYK

-583 LSMAVREKAPHK
+583 LPAAVREKAPHK
-595 ICMYLYELAQEFSRF
+595 ICTYLYELAQEFSRF

-616 AGSVREQERV
+616 AGSAREQERV

>member
-1 MWYMEKIREEL
+1 MGADYDIIINMEKIRKEL
-12 AAIIEKVFGVTG
+12 TAIIEKVFGVTG
-24 VVVELTPA
+24 VAVELVPA

-43 VAMRLAKTVGKVP
+43 VAMRLAKPVGKAP

-66 LEASGELVGV
+66 LAASGELMGV

-87 FRLGLTDLRR
+87 FRLGLAELKR
-97 QAQEVVSRLGVAEEL
+97 QADEVVSRLGVAE
-112 MGQGSS
+112 
-118 TSVGMAEGLKAT
+118 GL
-130 EGVVQDYAGKM
+130 VQDYAGKM

-201 ERGYRPEDLTIERI
+201 ERGYQPADLTIERI
-215 AECYVEGTRAYEED
+215 AECYVEGTRAYEEN
-229 EAAKAEIARLNK
+229 EAAKAEITRLNK
-241 VIYVI
+241 VLYAI
-246 AERGEGDV
+246 AEQGEGE
-254 AGAKAVE
+254 AAEAE
-261 GAGAASAGEAELADD
+261 GEVAGAASADEVELADD
-276 GELAQLYWRGREL
+276 KELARLYWRGREL

-315 GRGLKEVREH
+315 GRGLEEVRGH

-338 YRGEKEGLHTRVFI
+338 YRGEKVGLHTRVFI

-357 PTYETKDVGLLFTKW
+357 PTYEAKDVGLLFTKW

-407 ERTEHLTHGLV
+407 ERTQHLTHGLV

-445 LLRREGRGKQA
+445 LLRREGRAKSGEGQEVLA
-456 ETQNRLV
+456 
-463 EGQKDQEEWV
+463 EGQKDRGERV

-511 YLLYSAVRARKILAR
+511 YLLYSAVRAKKILAK
-526 VEGEAGV
+526 VEGGAEILS
-533 VNKKV
+533 KKV
-538 IQEEGDRGEKGEK
+538 VQKEGNRG
-551 GQLNKKVAQEDL
+551 LNKKVVQENP
-563 AGAEEFERKLYK
+563 AETAEFERKLYK

-583 LSMAVREKAPHK
+583 LPAAIREKAPHK
-595 ICMYLYELAQEFSRF
+595 ICTYLYELAQEFSRF

-616 AGSVREQERV
+616 AGSAREQERT

>member
-1 MWYMEKIREEL
+1 MGTDYDIIINMEKIREEL

-24 VVVELTPA
+24 VAVELMPA
-32 PEGTGADFATN
+32 PEGTGADLATN
-43 VAMRLAKTVGKVP
+43 VAMRLAKPVRKAP

-66 LEASGELVGV
+66 LVASGELAGM

-87 FRLGLTDLRR
+87 FRLGLAELKR
-97 QAQEVVSRLGVAEEL
+97 QADEVVSRLGAGLTEPESAAGAGV
-112 MGQGSS
+112 
-118 TSVGMAEGLKAT
+118 AEGL
-130 EGVVQDYAGKM
+130 VQDYAGKM

-201 ERGYRPEDLTIERI
+201 ERGYQPEDLTIERI
-215 AECYVEGTRAYEED
+215 AECYVEGTRAYEEN
-229 EAAKAEIARLNK
+229 EAAKAEITQLNK
-241 VIYVI
+241 VIYAI
-246 AERGEGDV
+246 AERGEGGA
-254 AGAKAVE
+254 AGAEGE
-261 GAGAASAGEAELADD
+261 GAGAVSAVEAELADD
-276 GELAQLYWRGREL
+276 KELARLYWRGREL

-315 GRGLKEVREH
+315 GRGLEEVRGH

-338 YRGEKEGLHTRVFI
+338 YRGDKVGLHTRVFI

-357 PTYETKDVGLLFTKW
+357 PTYEAKDVGLLFTKW

-407 ERTEHLTHGLV
+407 GRTQHLTHGLV

-445 LLRREGRGKQA
+445 LLRREGRAKS
-456 ETQNRLV
+456 E
-463 EGQKDQEEWV
+463 EGQEVLAEEQKDRKERV

-511 YLLYSAVRARKILAR
+511 YLLYSAVRAKKILAK
-526 VEGEAGV
+526 VEGGV
-533 VNKKV
+533 DGLSKKV
-538 IQEEGDRGEKGEK
+538 VQENPAE
-551 GQLNKKVAQEDL
+551 
-563 AGAEEFERKLYK
+563 AEEFERKLYK

-583 LSMAVREKAPHK
+583 LPAAVREKAPHK
-595 ICMYLYELAQEFSRF
+595 ICTYLYELAQEFSRF

-616 AGSVREQERV
+616 AGSAREQERT

>member
-1 MWYMEKIREEL
+1 MGADYDIIINMEKIRKEL
-12 AAIIEKVFGVTG
+12 TTIIEKVFGVTG
-24 VVVELTPA
+24 VAVELAPA

-43 VAMRLAKTVGKVP
+43 VAMRLAKPVGKAP

-66 LEASGELVGV
+66 LAASWELMGV

-87 FRLGLTDLRR
+87 FRLGLAELKR
-97 QAQEVVSRLGVAEEL
+97 QADEVVSRLGA
-112 MGQGSS
+112 
-118 TSVGMAEGLKAT
+118 AEGL
-130 EGVVQDYAGKM
+130 VQDYAGKM

-201 ERGYRPEDLTIERI
+201 ERGYQPADLTIERI
-215 AECYVEGTRAYEED
+215 AECYVEGTRAYEEN
-229 EAAKAEIARLNK
+229 EAAKAKITRLNK
-241 VIYVI
+241 ALYAI
-246 AERGEGDV
+246 AERGEGEAADAEGEV
-254 AGAKAVE
+254 AGAV
-261 GAGAASAGEAELADD
+261 SADEAELADD
-276 GELAQLYWRGREL
+276 KELARLYWRGREL

-338 YRGEKEGLHTRVFI
+338 YRGDKVGLHTRVFI

-357 PTYETKDVGLLFTKW
+357 PTYEAKDVGLLFTKW

-407 ERTEHLTHGLV
+407 ERTQHLTHGLV

-445 LLRREGRGKQA
+445 LLRREGRAKSEEGQEVLA
-456 ETQNRLV
+456 
-463 EGQKDQEEWV
+463 EGQKDRGERV

-511 YLLYSAVRARKILAR
+511 YLLYSAVRAKKILAK
-526 VEGEAGV
+526 VEGGGEILS
-533 VNKKV
+533 KKV
-538 IQEEGDRGEKGEK
+538 VQEEGNRG
-551 GQLNKKVAQEDL
+551 LNKKIVQENS
-563 AGAEEFERKLYK
+563 AETEEFERKLYK

-583 LSMAVREKAPHK
+583 LPAAIREKAPHK
-595 ICMYLYELAQEFSRF
+595 ICTYLYELAQEFSRF

-616 AGSVREQERV
+616 AGSAREQERA

>member
-1 MWYMEKIREEL
+1 MGADYDIIINMEKIRKEL
-12 AAIIEKVFGVTG
+12 TAIIEKVFGVTG
-24 VVVELTPA
+24 VAVELTPA

-43 VAMRLAKTVGKVP
+43 VAMRLAKPVGKAP

-66 LEASGELVGV
+66 LAASGELMGV

-87 FRLGLTDLRR
+87 FRLGLAELKR
-97 QAQEVVSRLGVAEEL
+97 QADEVVSRLGA
-112 MGQGSS
+112 
-118 TSVGMAEGLKAT
+118 AEGL
-130 EGVVQDYAGKM
+130 VQDYAGKM

-201 ERGYRPEDLTIERI
+201 ERGYQPEDLTIERI
-215 AECYVEGTRAYEED
+215 AECYVEGTRAYEEN
-229 EAAKAEIARLNK
+229 EAAKAEITRLNK
-241 VIYVI
+241 AIYAI
-246 AERGEGDV
+246 AERGEDDTAEAEGEV
-254 AGAKAVE
+254 AGAVSAV
-261 GAGAASAGEAELADD
+261 EAELADD
-276 GELAQLYWRGREL
+276 KELARLYWRGREL

-315 GRGLKEVREH
+315 GRGLEEVREH

-338 YRGEKEGLHTRVFI
+338 YRGEKVGLHTRVFI

-357 PTYETKDVGLLFTKW
+357 PTYEAKDVGLLFTKW

-407 ERTEHLTHGLV
+407 ERTQHLTHGLV

-445 LLRREGRGKQA
+445 LLRREGRAKSEEGL
-456 ETQNRLV
+456 ETSV
-463 EGQKDQEEWV
+463 EGQKGRGERV

-511 YLLYSAVRARKILAR
+511 YLLYSAVRAKKILAK
-526 VEGEAGV
+526 VEGGV
-533 VNKKV
+533 DGLSKKV
-538 IQEEGDRGEKGEK
+538 VQKEGDRGMS
-551 GQLNKKVAQEDL
+551 KKVVQENP
-563 AGAEEFERKLYK
+563 AEAEEFERKLYK

-583 LSMAVREKAPHK
+583 LPAAVREKAPHK
-595 ICMYLYELAQEFSRF
+595 ICTYLYELAQEFSRF

-616 AGSVREQERV
+616 AGSAREQERT

>member
-1 MWYMEKIREEL
+1 MEKIRAQL
-12 AAIIEKVFGVTG
+12 TAIIEKVFGVTG
-24 VVVELTPA
+24 VAVELVPA

-43 VAMRLAKTVGKVP
+43 VAMRLAKPVGKAP

-66 LEASGELVGV
+66 LAASGELMGV

-87 FRLGLTDLRR
+87 FRLGLAELKR
-97 QAQEVVSRLGVAEEL
+97 QADEVVSRLGA
-112 MGQGSS
+112 
-118 TSVGMAEGLKAT
+118 AEGL
-130 EGVVQDYAGKM
+130 VQDYTGKM

-201 ERGYRPEDLTIERI
+201 ERGYQPADLTIERI
-215 AECYVEGTRAYEED
+215 AECYVDGTRAYEEN
-229 EAAKAEIARLNK
+229 EAAKAEITRLNK
-241 VIYVI
+241 ALYAI
-246 AERGEGDV
+246 AERGEGD
-254 AGAKAVE
+254 AAEAE
-261 GAGAASAGEAELADD
+261 GEVAGAASADEAELADD
-276 GELAQLYWRGREL
+276 KELAQLYWRGREL

-338 YRGEKEGLHTRVFI
+338 YRGEKVGLHTRVFI

-357 PTYETKDVGLLFTKW
+357 PTYEAKDVGLLFTKW

-407 ERTEHLTHGLV
+407 ERTQHLTHGLV

-445 LLRREGRGKQA
+445 LLRREGRAKSEEGQEVLA
-456 ETQNRLV
+456 
-463 EGQKDQEEWV
+463 EGQKDRGERV

-511 YLLYSAVRARKILAR
+511 YLLYSAVRAKKILAK
-526 VEGEAGV
+526 VEGGV
-533 VNKKV
+533 DSLGKKV
-538 IQEEGDRGEKGEK
+538 VQKEGNRG
-551 GQLNKKVAQEDL
+551 LNKKVVQENP
-563 AGAEEFERKLYK
+563 AETAEFERKLYK

-583 LSMAVREKAPHK
+583 LPAAIREKAPHK
-595 ICMYLYELAQEFSRF
+595 ICTYLYELAQEFSRF

-616 AGSVREQERV
+616 AGSAREQERT

>member
-1 MWYMEKIREEL
+1 MGADYDIIINMEKIRKEL
-12 AAIIEKVFGVTG
+12 TVIIEKVFGVTG
-24 VVVELTPA
+24 LVVELVPA

-43 VAMRLAKTVGKVP
+43 VAMRLAKPVGKAP

-66 LEASGELVGV
+66 LAASGGLMGV

-87 FRLGLTDLRR
+87 FRLGLAELKR
-97 QAQEVVSRLGVAEEL
+97 QADEVVSRLGEGLTESEGV
-112 MGQGSS
+112 
-118 TSVGMAEGLKAT
+118 VGARSAEGL
-130 EGVVQDYAGKM
+130 VQDYAGKM

-201 ERGYRPEDLTIERI
+201 ERGYQPEDLTIERI
-215 AECYVEGTRAYEED
+215 AECYVEGTRAYEEN
-229 EAAKAEIARLNK
+229 EAAKAEITRLNK
-241 VIYVI
+241 VLYAI
-246 AERGEGDV
+246 AERGEGDAAEAEGEV
-254 AGAKAVE
+254 AGAVSADKAE
-261 GAGAASAGEAELADD
+261 MADDKELAR
-276 GELAQLYWRGREL
+276 LYWRGREL
-289 SYEYFKEFYARIGV
+289 SYEYLKEFYARIGV
-303 KFDKFYPESTVA
+303 KFDKFYPESAVA
-315 GRGLKEVREH
+315 GRGLEEVRGH

-338 YRGEKEGLHTRVFI
+338 YRGEKVGLHTRVFI

-357 PTYETKDVGLLFTKW
+357 PTYEAKDVGLLFTKW

-407 ERTEHLTHGLV
+407 ERTQHLTHGLV

-445 LLRREGRGKQA
+445 LLRREGRAKSEEGQEVLA
-456 ETQNRLV
+456 D
-463 EGQKDQEEWV
+463 GQKDRGERV

-511 YLLYSAVRARKILAR
+511 YLLYSAVRAKKILAK
-526 VEGEAGV
+526 VEGGAEILS
-533 VNKKV
+533 KKV
-538 IQEEGDRGEKGEK
+538 VQKEGNRG
-551 GQLNKKVAQEDL
+551 LSKKVVQENP
-563 AGAEEFERKLYK
+563 AETAEFERKLYK

-583 LSMAVREKAPHK
+583 LPAAIREKAPHK
-595 ICMYLYELAQEFSRF
+595 ICTYLYELAQEFSRF

-616 AGSVREQERV
+616 AGSAREQERV
-626 ELVRAD
+626 ELMRAD

>member
-1 MWYMEKIREEL
+1 MGADYDIIINMEKIRKEL
-12 AAIIEKVFGVTG
+12 TAIIEKVFGVTG
-24 VVVELTPA
+24 VAVELAPA

-43 VAMRLAKTVGKVP
+43 VAMRLAKPVGKAP
-56 REVAEDLRRE
+56 REVAEDLRRD
-66 LEASGELVGV
+66 LAASGELMGV

-87 FRLGLTDLRR
+87 FRLGLAELKR
-97 QAQEVVSRLGVAEEL
+97 QADEVVSRLGA
-112 MGQGSS
+112 
-118 TSVGMAEGLKAT
+118 AEGL
-130 EGVVQDYAGKM
+130 VQDYAGKM

-201 ERGYRPEDLTIERI
+201 ERGYQPEDLTIERI
-215 AECYVEGTRAYEED
+215 AECYVEGTRAYEEN
-229 EAAKAEIARLNK
+229 EAAKAEITRLNK
-241 VIYVI
+241 VLYAI
-246 AERGEGDV
+246 AERGEGD
-254 AGAKAVE
+254 AVE
-261 GAGAASAGEAELADD
+261 AEGEVAGAASADETELADD
-276 GELAQLYWRGREL
+276 KELAQLYWRGREL

-303 KFDKFYPESTVA
+303 KFDKFYPESAVA
-315 GRGLKEVREH
+315 GRGLEEVRGH

-338 YRGEKEGLHTRVFI
+338 YRGEKVGLHTRVFI

-357 PTYETKDVGLLFTKW
+357 PTYEAKDVGLLFTKW

-407 ERTEHLTHGLV
+407 ERTQHLTHGLV

-445 LLRREGRGKQA
+445 LLRREGRAKSEEGQEVLA
-456 ETQNRLV
+456 
-463 EGQKDQEEWV
+463 EGQKDRGERV

-511 YLLYSAVRARKILAR
+511 YLLYSAVRAKKILAK
-526 VEGEAGV
+526 VEGGAE
-533 VNKKV
+533 
-538 IQEEGDRGEKGEK
+538 I
-551 GQLNKKVAQEDL
+551 LNKKAVQKEGNRGLSKKVVQENP
-563 AGAEEFERKLYK
+563 AETAEFERKLYK

-583 LSMAVREKAPHK
+583 LPAAIREKAPHK
-595 ICMYLYELAQEFSRF
+595 ICTYLYELAQEFSRF

-616 AGSVREQERV
+616 AGSAREQERV

-632 LAVMQHGLGL
+632 LAIMQHGLGL

>member
-1 MWYMEKIREEL
+1 MGADYDIIINMEKIRKEL
-12 AAIIEKVFGVTG
+12 TAIIEKVFGVTG
-24 VVVELTPA
+24 VAVELAPA

-43 VAMRLAKTVGKVP
+43 VAMRLAKPVGKAP
-56 REVAEDLRRE
+56 REVAEDLRRD
-66 LEASGELVGV
+66 LAASGELMGV

-87 FRLGLTDLRR
+87 FRLGLAELKR
-97 QAQEVVSRLGVAEEL
+97 QADEVVSRLGA
-112 MGQGSS
+112 
-118 TSVGMAEGLKAT
+118 AEGL
-130 EGVVQDYAGKM
+130 VQDYAGKM

-201 ERGYRPEDLTIERI
+201 ERGYQPEDLTIERI
-215 AECYVEGTRAYEED
+215 AECYVEGTRAYEEN
-229 EAAKAEIARLNK
+229 EAAKAEITRLNK
-241 VIYVI
+241 VLYAI
-246 AERGEGDV
+246 AERGEGD
-254 AGAKAVE
+254 AVE
-261 GAGAASAGEAELADD
+261 AEGEVAGAASADETELADD
-276 GELAQLYWRGREL
+276 KELAQLYWRGREL

-303 KFDKFYPESTVA
+303 KFDKFYPESAVA
-315 GRGLKEVREH
+315 GRGLEEVRGH

-338 YRGEKEGLHTRVFI
+338 YRGEKVGLHTRVFI

-357 PTYETKDVGLLFTKW
+357 PTYEAKDVGLLFTKW

-407 ERTEHLTHGLV
+407 ERTQHLTHGLV

-445 LLRREGRGKQA
+445 LLRREGRAKS
-456 ETQNRLV
+456 E
-463 EGQKDQEEWV
+463 EGQEVLAEGQEDRGERV

-511 YLLYSAVRARKILAR
+511 YLLYSAVRAKKILAK
-526 VEGEAGV
+526 VEGGAEILS
-533 VNKKV
+533 KKV
-538 IQEEGDRGEKGEK
+538 VQKEGNRG
-551 GQLNKKVAQEDL
+551 LSKKVVQENP
-563 AGAEEFERKLYK
+563 AETAEFERKLYK

-583 LSMAVREKAPHK
+583 LPAAIREKAPHK
-595 ICMYLYELAQEFSRF
+595 ICTYLYELAQEFSRF

-616 AGSVREQERV
+616 TGSAREQERT

-632 LAVMQHGLGL
+632 LAVMRHGLGL

>member
-1 MWYMEKIREEL
+1 MEKIRAQL
-12 AAIIEKVFGVTG
+12 TAIIEKVFGVTG
-24 VVVELTPA
+24 VAVELMPA
-32 PEGTGADFATN
+32 PEGTGADLATN
-43 VAMRLAKTVGKVP
+43 VAMRLAKPVGKAP

-66 LEASGELVGV
+66 LVASGELAGV

-87 FRLGLTDLRR
+87 FRLGLTELRR
-97 QAQEVVSRLGVAEEL
+97 QADEVVSRLGAGWTEPESAAGAGAAGNLRAV
-112 MGQGSS
+112 
-118 TSVGMAEGLKAT
+118 EGL
-130 EGVVQDYAGKM
+130 VQDYAGKM

-201 ERGYRPEDLTIERI
+201 ERGYQPEDLTIERI
-215 AECYVEGTRAYEED
+215 AECYVEGTRAYEEN
-229 EAAKAEIARLNK
+229 EAAKAEITRLNK
-241 VIYVI
+241 AIYAI
-246 AERGEGDV
+246 AERGEGEAAEAEGEV
-254 AGAKAVE
+254 AGAV
-261 GAGAASAGEAELADD
+261 SADETELADD
-276 GELAQLYWRGREL
+276 KELARLYWRGREL

-315 GRGLKEVREH
+315 GRGLEEVRGH

-338 YRGEKEGLHTRVFI
+338 YRGEKVGLHTRVFI

-357 PTYETKDVGLLFTKW
+357 PTYEAKDVGLLFTKW

-407 ERTEHLTHGLV
+407 ARTQHLTHGLV

-445 LLRREGRGKQA
+445 LLRREGRAKSEEGQEVLA
-456 ETQNRLV
+456 
-463 EGQKDQEEWV
+463 EGQKDRGERV

-511 YLLYSAVRARKILAR
+511 YLLYSAVRAKKILAK
-526 VEGEAGV
+526 VEGGGEILS
-533 VNKKV
+533 KKV
-538 IQEEGDRGEKGEK
+538 VQKEGNRG
-551 GQLNKKVAQEDL
+551 LSKKVVQENPVET
-563 AGAEEFERKLYK
+563 EEFERKLYK

-583 LSMAVREKAPHK
+583 LPAAIREKAPHK
-595 ICMYLYELAQEFSRF
+595 ICTYLYELAQEFSRF

-616 AGSVREQERV
+616 AGSAREQERA

-642 LGIEI
+642 LGIET

>member
-1 MWYMEKIREEL
+1 MGADYDIIINMEKIREEL
-12 AAIIEKVFGVTG
+12 AVIIEQVFGVTG
-24 VVVELTPA
+24 VAVELMPA
-32 PEGTGADFATN
+32 PEGTGADLATN
-43 VAMRLAKTVGKVP
+43 VAMRLAKPVGKAP

-66 LEASGELVGV
+66 LVASGELMGV

-87 FRLGLTDLRR
+87 FRLGLAELKR
-97 QAQEVVSRLGVAEEL
+97 QADEVVSRLGE
-112 MGQGSS
+112 
-118 TSVGMAEGLKAT
+118 AEGL
-130 EGVVQDYAGKM
+130 VQDYAGKM

-201 ERGYRPEDLTIERI
+201 ERGYQPEDLTIERI

-229 EAAKAEIARLNK
+229 EAAKAEITRLNK
-241 VIYVI
+241 AIYAI
-246 AERGEGDV
+246 AEQGEDCVAVTEGEV
-254 AGAKAVE
+254 AGAV
-261 GAGAASAGEAELADD
+261 SADEAELADD
-276 GELAQLYWRGREL
+276 KELARLYWRGREL

-315 GRGLKEVREH
+315 GRGLEEVRGH

-338 YRGEKEGLHTRVFI
+338 YRGEKVGLHTRVFI

-357 PTYETKDVGLLFTKW
+357 PTYEAKDVGLLFTKW

-407 ERTEHLTHGLV
+407 ERTQHLTHGLV

-445 LLRREGRGKQA
+445 LLRREGRAKSEEGLGTSA
-456 ETQNRLV
+456 
-463 EGQKDQEEWV
+463 EGQKDRGERV

-490 MGGDIIFDPQ
+490 MGGDIVFDPQ

-511 YLLYSAVRARKILAR
+511 YLLYSAVRAKKILAK
-526 VEGEAGV
+526 VEGGV
-533 VNKKV
+533 D
-538 IQEEGDRGEKGEK
+538 G
-551 GQLNKKVAQEDL
+551 LSKKVAQKEGDGGL
-563 AGAEEFERKLYK
+563 SKKVVQENPVEAEEFERKLYK

-583 LSMAVREKAPHK
+583 LPAAVREKAPHK
-595 ICMYLYELAQEFSRF
+595 ICTYLYELAQEFSRF

-616 AGSVREQERV
+616 AGSAREQERA

-647 PEEM
+647 PEDM